1 MRQGIS
7 GGGNMPKRYGNL
19 YERIVSFE
27 NLYEAYLKA
36 AEKRDLRDDV
46 LEFTVNLEEN
56 LMGLHRDLEEMAYER
71 GHMKIFYVHDPVKRL
86 IMAAPFRDRVVDWA
100 IYRILNPIVDRR
112 YIDTSY
118 GCREGRGP
126 QAAMKKL
133 QEYIRLQCGTAIIG
147 KMDIAKY
154 FYRVDHEILMD
165 LWRRVVKDERL
176 LWLLSLTL
184 PEDIPCG
191 IDLDTGEMIP
201 GVGMPIGN
209 LPSQMHANF
218 CLNPLDQFIKHELKA
233 KYYIRYMDDMCI
245 VGTDKK
251 TVRGMM
257 EEAREFAREHLHL
270 KFNRKTCIRTET
282 QGIDFCGYRVWRDH
296 IRLRKSSALRM
307 KHHLKWMQRQYAMGN
322 VSMEQ
327 FDSSLQSHMGQ
338 MKHCDSFQLKKKL
351 LEGIV
356 LKKDAEEK

>member
-1 MRQGIS
+1 M
-7 GGGNMPKRYGNL
+7 
-19 YERIVSFE
+19 
-27 NLYEAYLKA
+27 KA
-36 AEKRDLRDDV
+36 AEHRDLRDEV
-46 LEFTVNLEEN
+46 LEFTVGLEEN
-56 LMGLHRDLEEMAYER
+56 LMGLHRELSEMTYQR
-71 GHMKIFYVHDPVKRL
+71 GQMRIFYVHDPVKRL

-154 FYRVDHEILMD
+154 FYRVDHGILMG
-165 LWRRVVKDERL
+165 LWEKVIKDRKV

-184 PEDIPCG
+184 PEDISCG
-191 IDLDTGEMIP
+191 IDLDTGEMVP

-218 CLNPLDQFIKHELKA
+218 CLNPLDQFIKHELRA
-233 KYYIRYMDDMCI
+233 KFYIRYMDDMCI

-251 TVRGMM
+251 TVQGMM

-322 VSMEQ
+322 VSLEQ
-327 FDSSLQSHMGQ
+327 FESSLQSHMGQ
-338 MKHCDSFQLKKKL
+338 MQHCDSFQLKKKL

-356 LKKDAEEK
+356 LRRNTEE

>member
-1 MRQGIS
+1 
-7 GGGNMPKRYGNL
+7 MPKRYGNL
-19 YERIVSFE
+19 YGKITSFE

-36 AEKRDLRDDV
+36 AEHRDLRGEV
-46 LEFTVNLEEN
+46 LDFTARLEEN
-56 LMGLHRDLEEMAYER
+56 LTGLHLELAGMTYKR
-71 GHMKIFYVHDPVKRL
+71 GRMRSFYVHDPVKRL

-154 FYRVDHEILMD
+154 FYRIDHGTLMG
-165 LWRRVVKDERL
+165 LWQRVVKDRKV
-176 LWLLSLTL
+176 LWLLKLTL
-184 PEDIPCG
+184 PEDVLCG
-191 IDLDTGEMIP
+191 IDLANMQMIP
-201 GVGMPIGN
+201 GVGMPIGS

-218 CLNPLDQFIKHELKA
+218 CLNPLDQFIKHDLKA
-233 KYYIRYMDDMCI
+233 RHYIRYMDDMCI

-251 TVRGMM
+251 TVRDMM
-257 EEAREFAREHLHL
+257 EAAREFARERLHL
-270 KFNRKTCIRTET
+270 EFNRKTCIRTET

-296 IRLRKSSALRM
+296 IRLRKSSAIRM
-307 KHHLKWMQRQYAMGN
+307 KHHIRWMRKQYAAGN
-322 VSMEQ
+322 ISLEQ
-327 FDSSLQSHMGQ
+327 FNSSLQSHLGQ
-338 MKHCDSFQLKKKL
+338 IQHCDGFQLRSKL
-351 LEGIV
+351 LGSIV
-356 LKKDAEEK
+356 LRREQDK

>member
-1 MRQGIS
+1 
-7 GGGNMPKRYGNL
+7 MPKRYGNL
-19 YERIVSFE
+19 YARICSFE

-36 AEKRDLRDDV
+36 AEHRDLRDEV

-56 LMGLHRDLEEMAYER
+56 LMGLHKELMSKSYQR
-71 GHMKIFYVHDPVKRL
+71 GSMRMFYVHDPVKRL

-100 IYRILNPIVDRR
+100 IYRILNPIVDKR
-112 YIDTSY
+112 YIETSY
-118 GCREGRGP
+118 GCRKDKGP
-126 QAAMKKL
+126 QMAMKKL
-133 QEYIRLQCGTAIIG
+133 QEFIRLQCGTAIVG

-154 FYRVDHEILMD
+154 FYRVDHEILLN
-165 LWRRVVKDERL
+165 LWECVIKDGRV

-184 PEDIPCG
+184 PETIPCG
-191 IDLDTGEMIP
+191 MDLATGKMIP

-218 CLNPLDQFIKHELKA
+218 NLNPLDQFIKHELKA

-245 VGTDKK
+245 IGADKR
-251 TVRGMM
+251 TIRAMI
-257 EEAREFAREHLHL
+257 EEARVFAKEKLHL
-270 KFNRKTCIRTET
+270 EFNRKTCIRTET

-322 VSMEQ
+322 VSIEQ
-327 FDSSLQSHMGQ
+327 FDSSLQSHLGQ
-338 MKHCDSFQLKKKL
+338 LKHCDGFMMKKKL

-356 LKKDAEEK
+356 LEKEGK